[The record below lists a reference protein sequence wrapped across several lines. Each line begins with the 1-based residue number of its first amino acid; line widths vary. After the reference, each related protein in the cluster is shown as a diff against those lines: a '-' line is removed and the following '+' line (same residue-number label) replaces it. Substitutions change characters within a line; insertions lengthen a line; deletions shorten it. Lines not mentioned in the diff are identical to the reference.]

1 MSTTTT
7 PLYRIRPSTDPLD
20 PHTAEAGFSTLHDT
34 LTSAEAT
41 LDCRLTSGTGIDAP
55 ITYSVTTD
63 AETELPLDRLFTNLL
78 PDRYELTVDEETETA
93 LQPATEHYLV
103 GWSLKAI
110 GDRPADWQTALTPFA
125 QFTTDRDRRDTATPS
140 AGGSLR
146 VPLAVVCE
154 TLAASVYPTLVQL
167 LVRPRPDWQRDAE
180 NRVIRLTERR
190 DTRPQRFFETFIGP
204 LLPDIDEDDQRHPA
218 YRRTEND
225 GHRPMQTSR
234 IHPETQARIDAVET
248 KDARRSFDVA
258 VRAVVFVPK
267 ETEET
272 PSTESAKRLCR
283 ELTAAFSPV
292 GTEYTRFDAQLYVD
306 GPDTPGPANAGSR
319 LLEAITNR
327 EFDPFR
333 RWWHRFRPRVGP
345 RPYRRLVADPGEL
358 GSFLLVDG
366 DAVTPAGKRAL
377 AVRDSERT
385 AVTRPPE
392 AVLDRYRGAGL
403 TLGVPQT
410 EAHTTAV
417 EPVVL
422 PPALQRLHTAWIG
435 RTGSGKST
443 ATVSGILDNHTA
455 TRGASILIDPKG
467 DGLPREY
474 LRAHFTRYGTLADV
488 RYFDCAELL
497 PAFSFFD
504 IRADLEAGVSR
515 TTAVA
520 DRLDHYI
527 EILTHLVGPEG
538 FAQAIR
544 SPDIIRYLV
553 KAGFDPVHGADAFSH
568 LDLHGLARRMHDRQ
582 AAPAVSDPNLERMLG
597 GVVANRPRTF
607 DEIMQGVANRM
618 EKVPVDDRL
627 GRVFDHVPVGDDP
640 HFDLGTLL
648 DDRVVIVFDLGGL
661 RTEAKRA
668 LTLVILSNLWT
679 ALRRRVAQAPDV
691 DRHPLVNVYI
701 EEAAAVAGSGLV
713 TDLLAQGRGFD
724 CSVTLSTQFP
734 AQFRTEDERVYE
746 ELLNNVGTLITGT
759 VALDEKLS
767 ARLATDAMPPAQ
779 VATRL
784 RALERGQWL
793 VSLPGAFGEPE
804 PDPFVVSSGA
814 LPAGHPEGDAPLSP
828 VEQQAFEQAVSA
840 LIARTEAEM
849 GLRLTRPG
857 AVQPGESTATARK
870 ESTDN
875 DTPTVRTD
883 SALPYTKR
891 LPTFVRYEESAHAL
905 ICTSCGNRYDATS
918 MGMARVLGCCHDA
931 SDVDPDD
938 VPICAVNLKLSTEER
953 EASEY
958 SLRQLL
964 FLQVVYNASQLRYE
978 PPEYDLLTDSML
990 RLQEYVGIESE
1001 SVEDLLEADL
1011 LRHDTDHPHRL
1022 YSVTS
1027 DGRHVIG
1034 EGHRRGLDYGDGKG
1048 DLGESTQHVF
1058 GVEVARRWLEQEY
1071 AGDADSPVTTVETYY
1086 EDGGQER
1093 LDLVG
1098 LNSTG
1103 AVHVAVE
1110 VERINHD
1117 VREAVPAD
1125 FDKMATCEPAEAVWI
1140 VMKQHDGH
1148 AVLDALNDPPEG
1160 PPRVEKTYAKTT
1172 PPQQFRID
1180 TPGCTAIYPV
1190 DWVRARL

>member
-1 MSTTTT
+1 VSTTTI

-20 PHTAEAGFSTLHDT
+20 PHTAEAGFTTLHDT
-34 LTSAEAT
+34 LTTADAV
-41 LDCRLTSGTGIDAP
+41 LDCRLTSGAGVDAP
-55 ITYSVTTD
+55 IIYSVTTD
-63 AETELPLDRLFTNLL
+63 AETGLPLDRLFHGLL
-78 PDRYELTVDEETETA
+78 PDRYELTSDDQPETA
-93 LQPATEHYLV
+93 LQPAEPHRLV
-103 GWSLKAI
+103 GWTLDAI

-125 QFTTDRDRRDTATPS
+125 TFTSDRDRRETAAPS

-154 TLAASVYPTLVQL
+154 TLAATAYPVLVQL
-167 LVRPRPDWQRDAE
+167 LVRPRPDWQREAE

-225 GHRPMQTSR
+225 SHRPMQTSR
-234 IHPETQARIDAVET
+234 IHPETQARIDAVES

-258 VRAVVFVPK
+258 VRAVVFVP
-267 ETEET
+267 EADDAPTAT
-272 PSTESAKRLCR
+272 DSAERLCR

-292 GTEYTRFDAQLYVD
+292 GTEYTRFDARLYID
-306 GPDTPGPANAGSR
+306 GAETPGPTDAGSR
-319 LLEAITNR
+319 LLQAITDR

-333 RWWHRFRPRVGP
+333 RWWHRLRPRLGP
-345 RPYRRLVADPGEL
+345 RPYRHLVADPSEL

-392 AVLDRYRGAGL
+392 AVLARYRGAGL

-422 PPALQRLHTAWIG
+422 PPDLQRLHTAWIG

-474 LRAHFTRYGTLADV
+474 LRAHYARYGTLADV

-504 IRADLEAGVSR
+504 IRADLAAGVSR

-527 EILTHLVGPEG
+527 EILTQLVGPEG
-538 FAQAIR
+538 FSQAVR

-568 LDLHGLARRMHDRQ
+568 LDLHSLARRMHERQ
-582 AAPAVSDPNLERMLG
+582 AAPAVSDPNLERILG

-618 EKVPVDDRL
+618 EKIPVDDRL
-627 GRVFDHVPVGDDP
+627 GRIFDHVPVEDDP
-640 HFDLGTLL
+640 HFDLGALL
-648 DDRVVIVFDLGGL
+648 DDRMVIVFDLGGL

-679 ALRRRVAQAPDV
+679 ALRRRVAEAPDV
-691 DRHPLVNVYI
+691 EQHPLVNVYI

-724 CSVTLSTQFP
+724 CAVTLSTQFP
-734 AQFRTEDERVYE
+734 AQFRTEDDRVYE
-746 ELLNNVGTLITGT
+746 ELLNNVGTLVTGT
-759 VALDEKLS
+759 VALDEKLA

-804 PDPFVVSSGA
+804 PDPFVVTSGS
-814 LPAGHPEGDAPLSP
+814 LPAGHPEGDAPLST
-828 VEQQAFEQAVSA
+828 VEQQAFEHAVGE
-840 LIARTEAEM
+840 LISRTDAEM

-857 AVQPGESTATARK
+857 TIQEESPDEPATGEGSA
-870 ESTDN
+870 
-875 DTPTVRTD
+875 VRTD

-918 MGMARVLGCCHDA
+918 TGMARVLGCCHDA
-931 SDVDPDD
+931 SAVDPDD
-938 VPICAVNLKLSTEER
+938 VPICAVNLKLSRKER
-953 EASEY
+953 EASDY

-964 FLQVVYNASQLRYE
+964 FIQAVYNASQLRYE
-978 PPEYDLLTDSML
+978 PPEYDLLNDSML
-990 RLQEYVGIESE
+990 RLQEYVGIESAD
-1001 SVEDLLEADL
+1001 VEDLLEADL

-1048 DLGESTQHVF
+1048 DLGESSQHVF

-1071 AGDADSPVTTVETYY
+1071 AADPDSPVTAVETYY
-1086 EDGGQER
+1086 EVDGQER

-1098 LNSTG
+1098 LDSTG
-1103 AVHVAVE
+1103 EVHVAVE

-1125 FDKMATCEPAEAVWI
+1125 FDKMAACEPAEAIWI

-1148 AVLDALNDPPEG
+1148 AVLKALNDPPEG

-1180 TPGCTAIYPV
+1180 TPGCTGIYPV
-1190 DWVRARL
+1190 DWVRSRL

>member
-1 MSTTTT
+1 MF
-7 PLYRIRPSTDPLD
+7 IDGAD
-20 PHTAEAGFSTLHDT
+20 
-34 LTSAEAT
+34 
-41 LDCRLTSGTGIDAP
+41 TSGP
-55 ITYSVTTD
+55 
-63 AETELPLDRLFTNLL
+63 
-78 PDRYELTVDEETETA
+78 
-93 LQPATEHYLV
+93 
-103 GWSLKAI
+103 
-110 GDRPADWQTALTPFA
+110 
-125 QFTTDRDRRDTATPS
+125 
-140 AGGSLR
+140 
-146 VPLAVVCE
+146 
-154 TLAASVYPTLVQL
+154 
-167 LVRPRPDWQRDAE
+167 
-180 NRVIRLTERR
+180 
-190 DTRPQRFFETFIGP
+190 
-204 LLPDIDEDDQRHPA
+204 ED
-218 YRRTEND
+218 
-225 GHRPMQTSR
+225 
-234 IHPETQARIDAVET
+234 
-248 KDARRSFDVA
+248 
-258 VRAVVFVPK
+258 
-267 ETEET
+267 
-272 PSTESAKRLCR
+272 
-283 ELTAAFSPV
+283 
-292 GTEYTRFDAQLYVD
+292 
-306 GPDTPGPANAGSR
+306 AGSR

-333 RWWHRFRPRVGP
+333 RWWHRFRPRLGP
-345 RPYRRLVADPGEL
+345 RPYRQLVADPSEL

-392 AVLDRYRGAGL
+392 AVLEYYRGDGL

-410 EAHTTAV
+410 ESHTAALD
-417 EPVVL
+417 PVVL
-422 PPALQRLHTAWIG
+422 PPDLQRLHAAWIG

-443 ATVSGILDNHTA
+443 ATVTGILDNHTA

-474 LRAHFTRYGTLADV
+474 LRAHYARYGTLTDV

-504 IRADLEAGVSR
+504 IRADLAAGVSR
-515 TTAVA
+515 TTAVS

-568 LDLHGLARRMHDRQ
+568 LDLHGLARRMHERQ

-618 EKVPVDDRL
+618 EKIPVDDRL

-640 HFDLGTLL
+640 HFDLGGLL
-648 DDRVVIVFDLGGL
+648 DDSVVIVFDLGGL

-668 LTLVILSNLWT
+668 LTLVILSSLWT
-679 ALRRRVAQAPDV
+679 ALRRRVAQAPDLN
-691 DRHPLVNVYI
+691 RHPLVNVYI

-734 AQFRTEDERVYE
+734 AQFRTEDDRVYE

-767 ARLATDAMPPAQ
+767 ARLATDTMPPAQ

-793 VSLPGAFGEPE
+793 VSLPGSFGEPE
-804 PDPFVVSSGA
+804 PDPFVLTSGA

-828 VEQQAFEQAVSA
+828 IEQEAFEQAVKA
-840 LIARTEAEM
+840 LVGRTEAEM

-857 AVQPGESTATARK
+857 AVEEQP
-870 ESTDN
+870 TDEQVAA
-875 DTPTVRTD
+875 DPPTVRTD

-905 ICTSCGNRYDATS
+905 ICSSCGNRYDATS
-918 MGMARVLGCCHDA
+918 TGMARVLGCCHDE

-938 VPICAVNLKLSTEER
+938 VPICAVNLKLSAEER
-953 EASEY
+953 EASECC
-958 SLRQLL
+958 LRQLL

-978 PPEYDLLTDSML
+978 PPEYDLLADSML
-990 RLQEYVGIESE
+990 RLQEYVGIENDD
-1001 SVEDLLEADL
+1001 VEILLEAGL
-1011 LRHDTDHPHRL
+1011 LRQDTDHPHRL
-1022 YSVTS
+1022 YSVTA
-1027 DGRHVIG
+1027 DGRHEIG
-1034 EGHRRGLDYGDGKG
+1034 EGHRQGLDYGDGKG
-1048 DLGESTQHVF
+1048 DLGESTQHIL
-1058 GVEVARRWLEQEY
+1058 GVEVARRWLENTY
-1071 AGDADSPVTTVETYY
+1071 VTDPKSPVSSVETYY
-1086 EDGGQER
+1086 AIEQDR

-1098 LNSTG
+1098 LNDSG
-1103 AVHVAVE
+1103 AIRVTVE
-1110 VERINHD
+1110 VERVNND
-1117 VREAVPAD
+1117 LAEAAPSD
-1125 FDKMATCEPAEAVWI
+1125 YDKMAACDPDEAIWVVMSNRDAHRI
-1140 VMKQHDGH
+1140 VS
-1148 AVLDALNDPPEG
+1148 ALNNPADGE
-1160 PPRVEKTYAKTT
+1160 PRLTKSYAKTT
-1172 PPQQFRID
+1172 PPQDYSID
-1180 TPGCTAIYPV
+1180 TPGMTAVFPLESL
-1190 DWVRARL
+1190 RKRLLRE

>member
-1 MSTTTT
+1 VSTTTT
-7 PLYRIRPSTDPLD
+7 RHYRIRPSTDPLD
-20 PHTAEAGFSTLHDT
+20 PDTAEAGFRTLHDT
-34 LTSAEAT
+34 LTTAEAV
-41 LDCRLTSGTGIDAP
+41 LDCRLTSGPGVDSP
-55 ITYSVTTD
+55 ISYSMATD
-63 AETELPLDRLFTNLL
+63 TETSLPLDRLFHGLL
-78 PDRYELTVDEETETA
+78 PDRYEITPDDQTETA
-93 LQPATEHYLV
+93 LQAADPHRLV
-103 GWSLKAI
+103 GWSLQAV

-125 QFTTDRDRRDTATPS
+125 RFTTDRDRRETDTPTT
-140 AGGSLR
+140 AGNLR

-154 TLAASVYPTLVQL
+154 TLAATEFPVLVQL
-167 LVRPRPDWQRDAE
+167 LIRPRPDWYREAQ

-190 DTRPQRFFETFIGP
+190 DTRAQRLFEATIGP
-204 LLPDIDEDDQRHPA
+204 FLPDPGEETQRQPA
-218 YRRTEND
+218 YRRMEND
-225 GHRPMQTSR
+225 AHRPLQTSHL
-234 IHPETQARIDAVET
+234 HPETQARIDAVEA

-258 VRAVVFVPK
+258 VRAVVFVP
-267 ETEET
+267 EADSQGT
-272 PSTESAKRLCR
+272 PAIDSAERLCR
-283 ELTAAFSPV
+283 ELTAAFSPA
-292 GTEYTRFDAQLYVD
+292 GTEYTRFDSTLFVD
-306 GPDTPGPANAGSR
+306 GPDSPGPEDAGSR
-319 LLEAITNR
+319 VLQAITDR
-327 EFDPFR
+327 EFEPHR
-333 RWWHRFRPRVGP
+333 RWWHRFRPRLGP
-345 RPYRRLVADPGEL
+345 RPYRTLVADPSEL

-392 AVLDRYRGAGL
+392 AVLEYYRGDGL

-410 EAHTTAV
+410 ESHTAAPN
-417 EPVVL
+417 PVVL
-422 PPALQRLHTAWIG
+422 PPDLQRLHVAWIG

-443 ATVSGILDNHTA
+443 ATVTGILENHSA

-474 LRAHFTRYGTLADV
+474 LRAHYARYGTLADV

-504 IRADLEAGVSR
+504 IRADLAAGVSR
-515 TTAVA
+515 TTAVS

-568 LDLHGLARRMHDRQ
+568 LELHGLARRMHERQ

-618 EKVPVDDRL
+618 EKIPVDDRL

-640 HFDLGTLL
+640 HFDLGALL

-679 ALRRRVAQAPDV
+679 ALRRRVAEAPDV
-691 DRHPLVNVYI
+691 ERHPLVNVYI

-734 AQFRTEDERVYE
+734 AQLRTEDDRVYE
-746 ELLNNVGTLITGT
+746 ELLNNVGTLVTGT

-767 ARLATDAMPPAQ
+767 ARLATDTMPPAQ
-779 VATRL
+779 VSTRL

-793 VSLPGAFGEPE
+793 VSLPGPFGEPE
-804 PDPFVVSSGA
+804 PDPFVLTSGA

-828 VEQQAFEQAVSA
+828 VERRAFEQAVEA
-840 LIARTEAEM
+840 VVGRTEAEM

-857 AVQPGESTATARK
+857 TVQSEESTATT
-870 ESTDN
+870 ESAEG
-875 DTPTVRTD
+875 DTPAVRTD

-905 ICTSCGNRYDATS
+905 VCSSCGNRYDATS
-918 MGMARVLGCCHDA
+918 TGMARVLGCCHDA

-938 VPICAVNLKLSTEER
+938 VPICAVNLKLSAEER

-964 FLQVVYNASQLRYE
+964 FLQTVYNASQLRYD
-978 PPEYDLLTDSML
+978 PPEYDLLADSML
-990 RLQEYVGIESE
+990 RLQEYVGIDSE
-1001 SVEDLLEADL
+1001 EVEELLEADL

-1027 DGRHVIG
+1027 DGRHVVG

-1071 AGDADSPVTTVETYY
+1071 ADNPESPVTSVETYY
-1086 EDGGQER
+1086 EDDGQER

-1098 LNSTG
+1098 LDSAG

-1110 VERINHD
+1110 VERINND

-1125 FDKMATCEPAEAVWI
+1125 YDKMAACDPDEAVWI

-1148 AVLDALNDPPEG
+1148 TVLDALNDPLEG